1 MYLINSVFRDYL
13 DLLVIVLIDDIFIYS
28 NNENAHKSHLRLALH
43 VIKKHQLYVEFS
55 KCEFWF
61 SLVAF
66 LDHFISTE
74 GENVNP
80 NK

>member
-1 MYLINSVFRDYL
+1 MKMR
-13 DLLVIVLIDDIFIYS
+13 
-28 NNENAHKSHLRLALH
+28 HKSHLRLALH

-74 GENVNP
+74 GEKVNP